1 MPAKAISHE
10 DLRALKKAK
19 ILGQLTRAQGMLA
32 DIDTRI
38 ETLQQALELKL
49 GNAEDL
55 TFYAMQHQAYT
66 AQIAQLRT
74 QRGAALSQIALI
86 EIELKKCIAHEKA

>member
-1 MPAKAISHE
+1 MPSKTMSQE

-19 ILGQLTRAQGMLA
+19 ILGQLTRAQSALA

-38 ETLQQALELKL
+38 ETLQQALELKV

-55 TFYAMQHQAYT
+55 TFYAVQHQAYT
-66 AQIAQLRT
+66 AQIASLKV
-74 QRGAALSQIALI
+74 QREEGLSQIALI
-86 EIELKKCIAHEKA
+86 EVELKKCIAHEKA

>member
-19 ILGQLTRAQGMLA
+19 ILGQLNRAQGMLA

-38 ETLQQALELKL
+38 ETLQQALELKV
-49 GNAEDL
+49 GQVEDL
-55 TFYAMQHQAYT
+55 SLYAIQHQAYT
-66 AQIAQLRT
+66 AQIAELKA
-74 QRGAALSQIALI
+74 QRQAAVSEVALI

>member
-38 ETLQQALELKL
+38 ETLQQALELKV
-49 GNAEDL
+49 GQVEDL
-55 TFYAMQHQAYT
+55 SLYAIQHQAYT
-66 AQIAQLRT
+66 AQIAELKA
-74 QRGAALSQIALI
+74 QRQAAVSEVALI

>member
-1 MPAKAISHE
+1 MPAKALSHE

-38 ETLQQALELKL
+38 ETLQQALELKV
-49 GNAEDL
+49 GQVEDL
-55 TFYAMQHQAYT
+55 SLYAIQHQAYT
-66 AQIAQLRT
+66 AQIAELKA
-74 QRGAALSQIALI
+74 QRQAAVSEVALI